1 MAAFLRAFLAFSLRF
16 RRRRISFMRSI
27 MLACLS
33 SCGGPTILVRATCFV
48 RIVGLPGVGYHRFT
62 AARTARYLPART
74 VLPKRVPDMALR
86 LHSLKTRTAL
96 ALSSVIVALLVF
108 NGVYMIFIKWQE
120 LRKGIEQDA
129 VSFARLT
136 RVPIASAF
144 LSFHAYDFPKFR
156 EIVRGL
162 LAMDRDIS
170 KILIVNDYGQV
181 LFDSG
186 ELDQVG
192 RTPAPLTPP
201 LLPEPE
207 RLAAAASHA
216 DTVLHGR
223 NPSGEQTLEIFAPY
237 DQDGASPRLSV
248 VYQVSYGR
256 LHSDI
261 RHLVWA
267 TGGLTLVSIGI
278 SLIVAVALATRITKP
293 LKELTAGAKEIAQ
306 GHFDRRLDIRS
317 NDELQILAES
327 FNDMT
332 EQLKHNVEQLE
343 ESNKKLGSVNEEL
356 KELDR
361 MKSDLLANVSHE
373 LRTPLTAIKGYTDY
387 LLERKLG
394 AITDKQEKGL
404 VVVQRNLE
412 RLSKSINALL
422 DFSRM
427 DVGRIVLNIQ
437 PFALGPLVDQI
448 HTTVRSE
455 LEKKGLTLQT
465 RIDPALP
472 SVIADREKLS
482 AVLENLVINAIKFTP
497 EGGRITLSAIR
508 ALGARPG
515 AEITVAD
522 TGIGIPPDQ
531 LARIFNRFHQV
542 DTSSTRRFGGVGLG
556 LAIVKSILEAHDSSI
571 EVESREGKGTA
582 FHFRLPVVE
591 RTEVTPPASRVADR
605 AKEGLVLV
613 VDDDPD
619 MVRTVRSYLEEEGLA
634 VLSASTGAEGASLA
648 ADRHPDVILL
658 DLLLPDQSGLELL
671 QVLKRDPATARIPVL
686 VISIMND
693 AVKGLTMG
701 AADYLVKPVDRAAV
715 VRAVQRLLDGQGQPE
730 PTVLVVDDE
739 HDTAELIRDTLR
751 SEGLRTQVAH
761 DGRQALELIARKRP
775 DLVILDI
782 MMPEMSGFEV
792 LEALARDQATST
804 IPVLVLTARGNES
817 DVRRGLALGAKR
829 YLSKPF
835 DLRALI
841 AEVRRHLGTPA
852 PESRRASL

>member
-1 MAAFLRAFLAFSLRF
+1 
-16 RRRRISFMRSI
+16 
-27 MLACLS
+27 
-33 SCGGPTILVRATCFV
+33 
-48 RIVGLPGVGYHRFT
+48 
-62 AARTARYLPART
+62 
-74 VLPKRVPDMALR
+74 MALR
-86 LHSLKTRTAL
+86 LRSLKTRTAL
-96 ALSSVIVALLVF
+96 ALSSVIVAILVF
-108 NGVYMIFIKWQE
+108 NGVYMILTKREE
-120 LRKGIEQDA
+120 LRKGIEEDA
-129 VSFARLT
+129 LAFARLT
-136 RVPIASAF
+136 RAPISAAF
-144 LSFHAYDFPKFR
+144 LSFYQTDFYKFR
-156 EIVRGL
+156 EVVREL
-162 LAMDRDIS
+162 LAMDRDVE
-170 KILIVNDYGQV
+170 KVLIVNDRGQV
-181 LFDSG
+181 LFDSA
-186 ELDQVG
+186 ELQEVS
-192 RTPAPLTPP
+192 RPPAPLTPRV
-201 LLPEPE
+201 LQDPE
-207 RLAAAASHA
+207 RLAAAARRE
-216 DTVLHGR
+216 DTVIHGR
-223 NPSGEQTLEIFAPY
+223 DADGAETLEVFTPY
-237 DQDGASPRLSV
+237 PNEGGPPLSLAYQISFRRLN
-248 VYQVSYGR
+248 
-256 LHSDI
+256 SDI
-261 RHLVWA
+261 QHLVWA
-267 TGGLTLVSIGI
+267 TGGLTLISIGI

-293 LKELTAGAKEIAQ
+293 LSELTAGAREIAQ

-317 NDELQILAES
+317 NDELQVLAES

-332 EQLKHNVEQLE
+332 ERLKHNVEQLE
-343 ESNKKLGSVNEEL
+343 ESNKKLASVNEEL

-387 LLERKLG
+387 ILERKLG
-394 AITDKQEKGL
+394 TISDKQEKGL
-404 VVVQRNLE
+404 VVVQRNLD

-437 PFALGPLVDQI
+437 PFPFAPLVDQI

-455 LEKKGLTLQT
+455 LEKKGLRLQT
-465 RIDPALP
+465 QVDPALP

-497 EGGRITLSAIR
+497 EGGRITVSAQR
-508 ALGARPG
+508 AAGGGKPG

-556 LAIVKSILEAHDSSI
+556 LAIVKSIVEAHESTI
-571 EVESREGKGTA
+571 EVESQENKGTV
-582 FHFRLPVVE
+582 FRFRLPVVE
-591 RTEVTPPASRVADR
+591 RPETVAPAPRVEER
-605 AKEGLVLV
+605 AEEGLVLV
-613 VDDDPD
+613 VDDDPEV
-619 MVRTVRSYLEEEGLA
+619 VRSIRSYLEEEGLV

-648 ADRHPDVILL
+648 ADRHPDIILL

-715 VRAVQRLLDGQGQPE
+715 VSSVSRLLDGQAARE

-739 HDTAELIRDTLR
+739 QDTAELIRDTLR
-751 SEGLRTQVAH
+751 AEGLRTQVAH
-761 DGRQALELIARKRP
+761 HGRQALELIARKRP

-792 LEALARDQATST
+792 LEALARDQTTAA
-804 IPVLVLTARGNES
+804 IPVLVLTARGDDN
-817 DVRRGLALGAKR
+817 DARRGLALGAKR
-829 YLSKPF
+829 YMSKPF
-835 DLRALI
+835 DLGALI
-841 AEVRRHLGTPA
+841 AEVRRHLGTQA

>member
-162 LAMDRDIS
+162 LAMDRDVS

-181 LFDSG
+181 LFDSA

-192 RTPAPLTPP
+192 RTPAPLLPP

-223 NPSGEQTLEIFAPY
+223 NASGEQTLEIFAPY
-237 DQDGASPRLSV
+237 DQDGAGPRLSV

-278 SLIVAVALATRITKP
+278 SLIVAVALATRI
-293 LKELTAGAKEIAQ
+293 
-306 GHFDRRLDIRS
+306 
-317 NDELQILAES
+317 
-327 FNDMT
+327 T

-387 LLERKLG
+387 ILERKLG

-427 DVGRIVLNIQ
+427 DVGRIVLSIQ

-482 AVLENLVINAIKFTP
+482 AVLENLVINALKFTP

-582 FHFRLPVVE
+582 FHFRLPVVD
-591 RTEVTPPASRVADR
+591 RTEAAPPASRVADR

-701 AADYLVKPVDRAAV
+701 AADYLVKPVDRPAV
-715 VRAVQRLLDGQGQPE
+715 VRAVTRLLGGQGEPE

-761 DGRQALELIARKRP
+761 DGRRALELIARKGP

-841 AEVRRHLGTPA
+841 AEVRRRLGTPA